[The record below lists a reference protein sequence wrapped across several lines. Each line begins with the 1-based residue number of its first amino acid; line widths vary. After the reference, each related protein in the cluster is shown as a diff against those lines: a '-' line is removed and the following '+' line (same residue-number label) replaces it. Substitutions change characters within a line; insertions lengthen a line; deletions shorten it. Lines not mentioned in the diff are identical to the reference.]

1 MPWTGKKIIKNNF
14 IFFKHE
20 YNDLTIV
27 FFFTFSLIDVPK
39 TYSSKQLCKK
49 IQQNLVLSTF
59 LSWQNE
65 SRIYFGRRTTTYTK
79 LKLVHYRSKY
89 LEKSSP
95 LPHLKLAG
103 EFCIGE
109 PGLKINT
116 ASAKVFRPLKNQQPE
131 KIGSRQKMKF

>member
-1 MPWTGKKIIKNNF
+1 
-14 IFFKHE
+14 
-20 YNDLTIV
+20 
-27 FFFTFSLIDVPK
+27 
-39 TYSSKQLCKK
+39 
-49 IQQNLVLSTF
+49 
-59 LSWQNE
+59 
-65 SRIYFGRRTTTYTK
+65 

-95 LPHLKLAG
+95 LPDLKLAG

-131 KIGSRQKMKF
+131 KNRQQTKNFKNAIIDLIRKKHFPDIFYSYLQWCMLRKKIRKQLF